1 MSDWLSP
8 NPPNISDPISLIN
21 LNMEHKWEI
30 ITDDLYQKIEPIG
43 GELFSRIDEQ
53 FKRKKTIRDAW
64 VEFDMNDFIY
74 MDPFYG
80 EQKSTAPFRMN
91 FGLWYFLEQLS
102 HESILQIE
110 NKTFLGEK
118 EDCFGSFSNSLYF
131 TIPEMK
137 FGKITENKTI
147 EFEMTYSLTN
157 SDSYGMMS
165 GTIKDHI
172 KKTGQFKTLLQVKDL
187 IINKSNSKNIQE
199 ILKSLN
205 SQYYDIN
212 GMYEAKDLNWSSPD
226 CTSYYI
232 PYADSTK
239 SDKRSKII
247 KNKPTWW
254 KKFSKLK

>member
-1 MSDWLSP
+1 
-8 NPPNISDPISLIN
+8 
-21 LNMEHKWEI
+21 MEHKWEI
-30 ITDDLYQKIEPIG
+30 ITDDLYQKIAPIG

-91 FGLWYFLEQLS
+91 FGLWDFLEQLS
-102 HESILQIE
+102 LESILQIE
-110 NKTFLGEK
+110 NTTFLGEK
-118 EDCFGSFSNSLYF
+118 EDCFGSFSNSLHF

-172 KKTGQFKTLLQVKDL
+172 KKSGQFKTLLKVKDL
-187 IINKSNSKNIQE
+187 IINKPLSKSIHE
-199 ILKSLN
+199 TLKSLN

-212 GMYEAKDLNWSSPD
+212 RMYEAKDLNYSSPD
-226 CTSYYI
+226 YENYYI

-239 SDKRSKII
+239 SNTRSNM
-247 KNKPTWW
+247 KNNNPSWW
-254 KKFSKLK
+254 KKFLNLK